1 MHVLKKYKAI
11 LLSGLLV
18 VAFCAASYGI
28 VGRADATDSK
38 YTYAEHIF
46 QDGTV
51 NEINIEIDEEDW
63 QDMLDN
69 PLEEEYHQAN
79 ITINGETIG
88 NVAIRTKG
96 NNSLT
101 SVANSD
107 SDRYSFKIDFDYYD
121 DNGNY
126 YGLKKLCLNNN
137 YSDNSSM
144 REYISYKIMGE
155 LGLDV
160 PECGYSNITVNG
172 EEWGLYLAVEA
183 VDETFLATHFDDA
196 TGDLYK
202 PEGQEGTGADLVYN
216 GDDISSYTGLNLKTN
231 EETSDGKE
239 IIALMKA
246 LEDGENLEDV
256 LDVEKALKYIAAN
269 VALANFDSYLGNTTH
284 NYYLYEEDGY
294 FTVIPWDMNLA
305 FGGFGGG
312 EVDIYEPTSQ
322 SMGGFG
328 GPGGDGGDRKNEANT
343 QNSNANIAADAVSTA
358 AQVDTGSQ
366 AQPPDNGNM
375 QGGGQPSDG
384 SQAQP
389 PDNGNMQGGGQPS
402 DGSQAQPPDNGN
414 MQGGGQPSDGSQA
427 QPPDNGNMQGGGQP
441 SDGSQAQP
449 PDNGNMQGGGQP
461 SDGSQA
467 QPPDNGNMQGG
478 GQPSDGS
485 QAQPP
490 DNGNMQ
496 GGGQPSDG
504 SQAQPPDNGN
514 MQGGGQPSDGSQAQ
528 PPDNGNMQGGGQ
540 PSDGSQA
547 QPPDNGNMQ
556 DGGQPKNGNQNEN
569 SQSDNQDTQ
578 DMPQG
583 MPSMGSDEKPLVTTL
598 LANKTYL
605 SMYEGYLREIAE
617 NYLTQEYMTT
627 LVEQVHDLIAPY
639 VEKDATAFCTYEE
652 FEQACSTD
660 PTDQYSLVY
669 YAVNMAESIENQL
682 AGGEPTFNT
691 SSMKGGGMGG
701 GEFGGGGERPEMPNR
716 DGASAETTAT
726 NLTGVTDAD
735 TADTTK
741 QAENAEISASAPAD
755 TQADSGQQNGQQNG
769 QPSTAPD
776 FGGGGK
782 GENPPDLPG
791 GGGGKNGGESRV
803 TLSECL
809 PTIAVCGGVFAVGVV
824 VLVLFRRKK
833 ELKPPKETKN

>member
-1 MHVLKKYKAI
+1 MDVLKKYKAV

-18 VAFCAASYGI
+18 VAFCAAAYGI

-183 VDETFLATHFDDA
+183 VDETFLATHFDDT

-202 PEGQEGTGADLVYN
+202 PEGQEGTGADLVYD
-216 GDDISSYTGLNLKTN
+216 GDDISAYTGLNLKTN

-294 FTVIPWDMNLA
+294 FTIIPWDMNLA

-322 SMGGFG
+322 SMGG

-366 AQPPDNGNM
+366 MQPPDNGNTQGGGQQSNGSQMQPPDNGNM
-375 QGGGQPSDG
+375 QGGGQASDG
-384 SQAQP
+384 GQMQPPDNGNMQDGGQANGGGQMQP
-389 PDNGNMQGGGQPS
+389 PDNGNMQGGGQ
-402 DGSQAQPPDNGN
+402 ANG
-414 MQGGGQPSDGSQA
+414 
-427 QPPDNGNMQGGGQP
+427 
-441 SDGSQAQP
+441 
-449 PDNGNMQGGGQP
+449 
-461 SDGSQA
+461 
-467 QPPDNGNMQGG
+467 
-478 GQPSDGS
+478 
-485 QAQPP
+485 
-490 DNGNMQ
+490 
-496 GGGQPSDG
+496 
-504 SQAQPPDNGN
+504 
-514 MQGGGQPSDGSQAQ
+514 
-528 PPDNGNMQGGGQ
+528 
-540 PSDGSQA
+540 
-547 QPPDNGNMQ
+547 
-556 DGGQPKNGNQNEN
+556 GNQNER
-569 SQSDNQDTQ
+569 SQSDNRDTQ

-583 MPSMGSDEKPLVTTL
+583 MPSMNSGEKPLVTTL
-598 LANKTYL
+598 LANDTYL
-605 SMYEGYLREIAE
+605 SMYEGYLKEIAE
-617 NYLTQEYMTT
+617 KYFTQEYMTAM
-627 LVEQVHDLIAPY
+627 VSKIHDLIAPY
-639 VEKDATAFCTYEE
+639 VQNDPTAFCTYEE

-701 GEFGGGGERPEMPNR
+701 GMGGGDFGEMPDMPNR
-716 DGASAETTAT
+716 DGASAETMAT

-755 TQADSGQQNGQQNG
+755 TQADSGQQNGQQNGQKNG

-809 PTIAVCGGVFAVGVV
+809 PTIAVCGGVFAIGAV

-833 ELKPPKETKN
+833 ELKPPKETKH